1 MKAFTHVNAH
11 TVEEVCGL
19 LHEFGGRARI
29 NAGGTDLLGVL
40 KDRIHAEPPEVII
53 NVKTV
58 PDLADIGQDDGLI
71 RIGALATLSTIGRS
85 ALLKDTCAIL
95 PRAAQAVG
103 TPQIRNQGT
112 LGGNLCQETR
122 CWYYRYPR
130 HLGGPIG
137 CLRKGNGP
145 CLAVKGDN
153 RYHAIM
159 GGRGCFAVCPSDMA
173 VALTAVGA
181 KIVIAG
187 PDASRREIAVGDLY
201 TPLGTTLERGEFV
214 TEVKVPPPAPPA
226 AAAKQSFLKFTVRE
240 PVDFAVV
247 SVASSITVLDGVCTD
262 ARIVLGAV
270 GPGPH
275 RATEAEEL
283 LCGKRLDVEI
293 AEKAG
298 AAALAGAKPLRKN
311 GYKVE
316 IAKTLVK
323 RAVMEC
329 AQV

>member
-1 MKAFTHVNAH
+1 
-11 TVEEVCGL
+11 
-19 LHEFGGRARI
+19 
-29 NAGGTDLLGVL
+29 
-40 KDRIHAEPPEVII
+40 
-53 NVKTV
+53 
-58 PDLADIGQDDGLI
+58 
-71 RIGALATLSTIGRS
+71 
-85 ALLKDTCAIL
+85 
-95 PRAAQAVG
+95 
-103 TPQIRNQGT
+103 
-112 LGGNLCQETR
+112 
-122 CWYYRYPR
+122 
-130 HLGGPIG
+130 
-137 CLRKGNGP
+137 
-145 CLAVKGDN
+145 
-153 RYHAIM
+153 
-159 GGRGCFAVCPSDMA
+159 MA

-187 PDASRREIAVGDLY
+187 PDAMGREVAVADLY

-214 TEVKVPPPAPPA
+214 TEVRVPPSAQT
-226 AAAKQSFLKFTVRE
+226 AKVSFLKFTVRE

-247 SVASSITVLDGVCTD
+247 SVAANITFDGGICTD

-323 RAVMEC
+323 RAIMEC